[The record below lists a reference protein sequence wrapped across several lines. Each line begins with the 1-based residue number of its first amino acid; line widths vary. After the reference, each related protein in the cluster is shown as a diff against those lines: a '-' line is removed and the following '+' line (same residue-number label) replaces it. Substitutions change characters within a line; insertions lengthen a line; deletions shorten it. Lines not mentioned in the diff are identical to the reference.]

1 MATTII
7 ISTKVNPDLRTA
19 LIFIYSL
26 PFSRGVN
33 MTEGGLLS
41 LLLHI
46 VHKLPSTDRTSPLS
60 SRGAMQLIARPRSP
74 SPPIR
79 APNHLQATG

>member
-1 MATTII
+1 
-7 ISTKVNPDLRTA
+7 VNPDLRTA

-41 LLLHI
+41 IAAHC
-46 VHKLPSTDRTSPLS
+46 SQTAFDRPHL
-60 SRGAMQLIARPRSP
+60 GIEQPRCHADHWTTAITPRRRS
-74 SPPIR
+74 I
-79 APNHLQATG
+79 